1 MIKSFLLEEHEDD
14 LTIDKNVEAV
24 NQAMVESKFK
34 KAELEK
40 LKISPMDVTKMREL
54 LKILDVLEEGITLI
68 GGEKF
73 STASAVLP
81 FLSRFD
87 HLLELDENEPLYI
100 SSFKQNLRKEM
111 NTRCDANLNRKV
123 LLKASF
129 FDFLV

>member
-1 MIKSFLLEEHEDD
+1 M
-14 LTIDKNVEAV
+14 
-24 NQAMVESKFK
+24 
-34 KAELEK
+34 
-40 LKISPMDVTKMREL
+40 
-54 LKILDVLEEGITLI
+54 I